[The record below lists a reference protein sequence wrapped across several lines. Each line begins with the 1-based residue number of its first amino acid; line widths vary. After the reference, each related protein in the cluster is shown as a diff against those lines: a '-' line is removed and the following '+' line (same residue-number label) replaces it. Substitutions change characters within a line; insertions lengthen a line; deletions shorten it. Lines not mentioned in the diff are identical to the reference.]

1 MAEIRVE
8 ERRRSL
14 SWLWA
19 LIALVIVA
27 LLIWFF
33 MAGAGDQV
41 EPVDPTLP
49 EPGASLTEPLTVV
62 QSRLA
67 A

>member
-33 MAGAGDQV
+33 MAGAGNDV
-41 EPVDPTLP
+41 DTIDPTLP
-49 EPGASLTEPLTVV
+49 EPGASLTEPQPVV
-62 QSRLA
+62 IPRLVA
-67 A
+67 

>member
-8 ERRRSL
+8 ERKRSL
-14 SWLWA
+14 GWLWA

-33 MAGAGDQV
+33 MAGAGDEVQ
-41 EPVDPTLP
+41 PVDPVT
-49 EPGASLTEPLTVV
+49 EPGASLTEPQPSVV
-62 QSRLA
+62 VRLVA
-67 A
+67 